1 MVEEQKDS
9 TEKRQC
15 FLTFPERLINH
26 PILYKVSTEF
36 DVIPNILGAAIN
48 DKIGKVA
55 IELEGLPEKLDAVIQ
70 YFLDLGVKVED
81 LPDTKSI
88 KERLAEG

>member
-1 MVEEQKDS
+1 M
-9 TEKRQC
+9 
-15 FLTFPERLINH
+15 
-26 PILYKVSTEF
+26 
-36 DVIPNILGAAIN
+36 
-48 DKIGKVA
+48 A

-88 KERLAEG
+88 KERLAKG